1 MTKVCAPWYPTIFP
15 EKCDGCLRFGEPRCI
30 KFCPHG
36 VYSFIDGKAVVAN
49 PQNCIY
55 GCVACESVCPKKAI
69 LFPQRTPLGQSFRR
83 DKCLLKRVKCEGCGK
98 IFLTNKDTNLCLDCR
113 RKLG

>member
-36 VYSFIDGKAVVAN
+36 VYSFIDGKAVVVN

-55 GCVACESVCPKKAI
+55 GCVACESVCPK
-69 LFPQRTPLGQSFRR
+69 
-83 DKCLLKRVKCEGCGK
+83 
-98 IFLTNKDTNLCLDCR
+98 
-113 RKLG
+113 